1 MLGVRPDRLRAGVR
15 ERQLQEQRE
24 QERLRMFREQDII
37 GRQRYEEDWNR
48 RKERQDV
55 QLRRASII
63 PPNQHNLD
71 DDKALYTFRNDP
83 SSSRLPYKIID
94 QEIGK
99 FLNRAEPLYLRH
111 LEPPTNPP
119 VNPPV
124 NRPVRY
130 IPQEGRLG
138 ASHYINPQQGGW

>member
-1 MLGVRPDRLRAGVR
+1 MLGVRPENLRAGVR

-24 QERLRMFREQDII
+24 QERLRMAREQDII

-48 RKERQDV
+48 QKERQDL

-63 PPNQHNLD
+63 RRNQHDLD
-71 DDKALYTFRNDP
+71 ADKELYKFRNDP
-83 SSSRLPYKIID
+83 ENSKLPYEIID
-94 QEIGK
+94 HEIGK

-111 LEPPTNPP
+111 LVPPTNPP

-130 IPQEGRLG
+130 IPREGRLG

>member
-1 MLGVRPDRLRAGVR
+1 MLGRRPQDLRAGVR
-15 ERQLQEQRE
+15 EVQLQEQRE
-24 QERLRMFREQDII
+24 LQRLRMIEEQDAIRREQ
-37 GRQRYEEDWNR
+37 YETEWNR
-48 RKERQDV
+48 RKAWQDF
-55 QLRRASII
+55 QLRRATII
-63 PPNQHNLD
+63 PQNQHNLD
-71 DDKALYTFRNDP
+71 DDRALYTFRTETR
-83 SSSRLPYKIID
+83 SRLPNEIID
-94 QEIGK
+94 YGIGQ

-130 IPQEGRLG
+130 TPQEGRLG